1 VLRVRRNN
9 LKKNTLQ
16 EMLMAN
22 NVLKLIKENK
32 RIDGR
37 GFLDYRNIVIEPNV
51 IEKPYASAR
60 VMLGD
65 TFIIVGI
72 HFEIG
77 TPFSD
82 SPDKG
87 ILITEGEVLPT
98 ASFGAEAGP
107 PSEEEIEI
115 SRVVDRSIRESG
127 VVDLSELVIV
137 PGEKVLKM
145 FIDFNIFNDDG
156 NIVDAA
162 VLGAVAA
169 LLTGKMPDPK
179 YIAEHIDEVDKMNL
193 KDVPRVPIPVR
204 DVPIATTLALIKDKF
219 IVDPNY
225 VEESVAD
232 ALITITHTMND
243 EICAVQLYHG
253 GLGYE
258 QVFEAL
264 NISLNKSK
272 EIRNI
277 LLNQTK
283 AELPSGGG

>member
-1 VLRVRRNN
+1 MRRNN
-9 LKKNTLQ
+9 LKKNTLH
-16 EMLMAN
+16 ELLMAN
-22 NVLKLIKENK
+22 NVLKMAKENK

-37 GFLDYRNIVIEPNV
+37 GFLDYRPIKIEPNV
-51 IEKPYASAR
+51 IGKPDASAK

-72 HFEIG
+72 NFDVG

-87 ILITEGEVLPT
+87 ILITEGEILPT

-127 VVDLSELVIV
+127 MVDLSELVII

-145 FIDFNIFNDDG
+145 FVDFNIFNDDG

-162 VLGAVAA
+162 VLGTVAA

-179 YIAEHIDEVDKMNL
+179 YIAEHIDEIDEVSL
-193 KDVPRVPIPVR
+193 KEVPRVPIPVK
-204 DVPIATTLALIKDKF
+204 DIPISTTLALIRDKF
-219 IVDPNY
+219 YVDPNY
-225 VEESVAD
+225 VEESVAE
-232 ALITITHTMND
+232 ALITITHTKND
-243 EICAVQLYHG
+243 EICAIQLYEG
-253 GLGYE
+253 ALGYE

-264 NISLNKSK
+264 NISLDKSR
-272 EIRNI
+272 EIRDI
-277 LLNQTK
+277 LLSIVKN
-283 AELPSGGG
+283 ESGGADE

>member
-1 VLRVRRNN
+1 MKRNN
-9 LKKNTLQ
+9 LKKNTLH

-22 NVLKLIKENK
+22 NVLKLAKENK

-37 GFLDYRNIVIEPNV
+37 DFLDYRPIKIEPNV
-51 IEKPYASAR
+51 IDKPDASAK

-72 HFEIG
+72 NFELG

-82 SPDKG
+82 TPDKG

-107 PSEEEIEI
+107 PGEEEIEI

-145 FIDFNIFNDDG
+145 FVDFNIFNDDG

-162 VLGAVAA
+162 ILGTVAA
-169 LLTGKMPDPK
+169 LLTGEMPDPK
-179 YIAEHIDEVDKMNL
+179 YIAEHIDEIDKFSL
-193 KDVPRVPIPVR
+193 KDAPKVPIPVK
-204 DVPIATTLALIKDKF
+204 DIPISTTMALIGDRF
-219 IVDPNY
+219 YVDPNY
-225 VEESVAD
+225 VEETVAD
-232 ALITITHTMND
+232 ALITITHTQKD
-243 EICAVQLYHG
+243 EICAIQLYEG
-253 GLGYE
+253 ALGYE

-264 NISLNKSK
+264 NISLNKSR

-277 LLNQTK
+277 LLNLTK
-283 AELPSGGG
+283 EK

>member
-1 VLRVRRNN
+1 MRRNN
-9 LKKNTLQ
+9 LKKNTLH

-22 NVLKLIKENK
+22 NVLKLAKEDK

-37 GFLDYRNIVIEPNV
+37 DFLDYRPIKIEPNV
-51 IEKPYASAR
+51 IEKPDASAR

-72 HFEIG
+72 NFEIG

-107 PSEEEIEI
+107 PSEDEIEI

-127 VVDLSELVIV
+127 VVDLSQLVII

-145 FIDFNIFNDDG
+145 FVDFNIFNDDG

-162 VLGAVAA
+162 VLGTVAA
-169 LLTGKMPDPK
+169 LLTGEMPDPK
-179 YIAEHIDEVDKMNL
+179 YIAEHIDEIDKL
-193 KDVPRVPIPVR
+193 SIKEVPRVPIPVR
-204 DVPIATTLALIKDKF
+204 DIPVSTTMALIGDKF
-219 IVDPNY
+219 YVDPNY

-232 ALITITHTMND
+232 AIITITHTQKD
-243 EICAVQLYHG
+243 EICAVQLYEG
-253 GLGYE
+253 SLGYE

-264 NISLNKSK
+264 NISLNKSR
-272 EIRNI
+272 EVRNI
-277 LLNQTK
+277 LL
-283 AELPSGGG
+283 ELAKEHNK